1 MSAQVAGP
9 PNPPPAGTTPAAS
22 AKPDSVSPRP
32 AAPRSSGGQRPEKV
46 RVKNR
51 QTMAEIARAYGTS
64 VPAIMM
70 ENNMVTDQVRPGQ
83 VLKLPRK

>member
-1 MSAQVAGP
+1 
-9 PNPPPAGTTPAAS
+9 
-22 AKPDSVSPRP
+22 
-32 AAPRSSGGQRPEKV
+32 V